1 MTILAFKTALTD
13 ELASLYAKNC
23 GATCDAYC
31 VMEDGRYQN
40 SAFEGSGADDEH
52 LQALCKALSL
62 QFANTKVISVLRLS
76 KTAANLLALQMNAA
90 DGLLGEIVESYYEGT
105 KDAKRLQSAFNDLI
119 IMGRLSSMSFNAHDY
134 AEADA
139 AVDLLKDKEIKA
151 HYESVVYTMRN
162 WFVIT
167 EEDTASF
174 AHELKT
180 AELLK

>member
-40 SAFEGSGADDEH
+40 SEFDGSGAEDEH
-52 LQALCKALSL
+52 LQTLCKALSL

-105 KDAKRLQSAFNDLI
+105 KDAKRLQAAFMDMI
-119 IMGRLSSMSFNAHDY
+119 AMKTLSSLSFNAHDY
-134 AEADA
+134 VEADA
-139 AVDLLKDKEIKA
+139 AVDLLADKEIKS
-151 HYESVVYTMRN
+151 HYESLIYTIRN
-162 WFVIT
+162 WSLVT
-167 EEDTASF
+167 EEDTASL
-174 AHELKT
+174 AHELKN
-180 AELLK
+180 APLLK